1 MGKNPLEEIEKT
13 LIDQLEKLNDDS
25 LFNDAEEA
33 KKVVERS
40 KAMSELSK
48 NLVEINRLKLDA
60 VRIAANFD
68 GVYDDYLGIPNTQ
81 KAIK

>member
-60 VRIAANFD
+60 VRIAVNSD
-68 GVYDDYLGIPNTQ
+68 GIYDDYLGIPNSQ